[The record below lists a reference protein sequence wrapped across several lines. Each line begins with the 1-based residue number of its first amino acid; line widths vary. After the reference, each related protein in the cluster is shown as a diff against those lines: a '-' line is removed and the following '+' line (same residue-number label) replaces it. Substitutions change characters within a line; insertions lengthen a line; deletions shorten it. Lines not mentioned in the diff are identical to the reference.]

1 MIEFEFKNPVTLFF
15 GENQMDKIISEVK
28 KYGNNVLLI
37 LGSGSFKTNG
47 YYTPLVTKMKQ
58 AGLTIYELENNKFP
72 SLNVAR
78 QGIKLCSEKNINI
91 VLGIGG
97 GVCMDLAKTIAFG
110 AVHSYDIWEYL
121 TGQHE
126 YDNTHLPVGTIVT
139 YPSSGSEM
147 NGAVQITNDVTK
159 EQAGL
164 SGIFPNFAWLNPEYI
179 MSIPTSELAYAQ
191 ITSFVQVSIGFLSL
205 ERSSISESVS
215 IAVMKEILSNLT
227 SALNN
232 PLDKNSRAN
241 MLLSSALN
249 VNGILNFGKAG
260 DWSMYP
266 LQTIMQNYYNVNYT
280 RAITIMFPYW
290 LEKIYGGQDI
300 FKKYFKDI
308 LEIDVQNIL
317 ETELLKTG
325 KEKLFTLYKK
335 FGIATSFKELKSENK
350 LRKELYQS
358 IKNMGEVPSQY
369 GAFTI
374 EKIIQLCENS
384 IG

>member
-15 GENQMDKIISEVK
+15 GENQMDKVILEVK
-28 KYGNNVLLI
+28 KYGKNVLLI
-37 LGSGSFKTNG
+37 LGGGSFKNNG
-47 YYTPLVTKMKQ
+47 YYTPLIMKMKQ
-58 AGLTIYELENNKFP
+58 AGLTIYELENNRFP

-78 QGIKLCSEKNINI
+78 QGIKLCSEKDIDI
-91 VLGIGG
+91 VIGIGG

-110 AVHSYDIWEYL
+110 AAHPYDIWEYL

-147 NGAVQITNDVTK
+147 DGATQITHDVTK

-164 SGIFPNFAWLNPEYI
+164 SGVFPNFAWLNTEYA
-179 MSIPTSELAYAQ
+179 MSIPTAELAYAQ

-205 ERSSISESVS
+205 ERSTVSEAVS

-227 SALNN
+227 SAMKN
-232 PLDKNSRAN
+232 PLDKNARAN

-249 VNGILNFGKAG
+249 VSGILSFGKMG

-266 LQTIMQNYYNVNYT
+266 LQGIMQDYYDVNYT

-290 LEKIYGGQDI
+290 LEKIYAGQEI
-300 FKKYFKDI
+300 FRKYFEDV
-308 LEIDVQNIL
+308 LEIDVQNIP
-317 ETELLKTG
+317 ETELLKTA
-325 KEKLFTLYKK
+325 KEALLALYKK
-335 FGIATSFKELKSENK
+335 FGIVTSFHELKEEKKSREG
-350 LRKELYQS
+350 LYQS
-358 IKNMGEVPSQY
+358 IENMGEIPSQY
-369 GAFTI
+369 GNFTT
-374 EKIIQLCENS
+374 EKIIQMCKNS